1 MSRRGLLGSL
11 AASAASPRVT
21 TKATLTSDLV
31 THPQGGSSTYT
42 SVRTF
47 GATGDG
53 KTDDTHAIRTAIAA
67 TAHGG
72 TVFFPP
78 GTYIVSQT
86 IALRS
91 NSTYLGSNNN
101 ASIIQQKDHA
111 NLPTVLADENWFGNA
126 PTTSGNVVIQ
136 DLGVDGNSGAN
147 KGTHGIV
154 LMAHRAM
161 VRHVMVSNTP
171 GSGIVLSDQNQAHR
185 VCSDN
190 AIENRIEDSTVVSPG
205 EYGIWIVD
213 TNSSGRVTDG
223 YLLNNVVANCVGQF
237 AMRIERAAGW
247 FIANNHVY
255 HNARN
260 GIYLA
265 HLAGTFFSCNEVDK
279 FGLTSTPPASY
290 TGIQV
295 QYAMG
300 RFRPSV
306 FVGNLCATTEGSYPQ
321 NSFTY
326 YDLNGDQF
334 GESQIVLLGNSA
346 FNDPVGSHPQAGHAA
361 SSIAYTYNTQ
371 QGGNLN
377 ISDAGTDLGVETAQ
391 SVPKNASVNLAAS
404 SSSAGG
410 LPIKSVAAGVG
421 GGAVVAGLGMASL
434 NRQARRQ
441 VDTQLAMGRPAPSY
455 RDSIAFIDV
464 AETLN
469 RWEVESLASAPE
481 TGSIHLTYFV
491 PYRPIEVSQIACAT
505 GDSAS
510 SRARHSSVGVYEVL
524 QTGELRLL
532 GASGNRAGELWA
544 APNALSTVDLDP
556 SRGSVPLLLLAG
568 KPYAY
573 AEIQVGGSA
582 ATRVGRMGTPA
593 LMALEPRA
601 SAKYDGYSELP
612 PTLPAPS
619 RANDS
624 GLQLYARLSAVPGE
638 DPGEQPSR
646 RSRDRSGNADD
657 WSGGADDRSS
667 ASGDRRRA
675 ARNRSGGAD
684 DWSGGADERPR
695 SSGDRRGAARNR
707 SGGADDWS
715 GGADQRRRSSG
726 DRRGAARNRSGGADD
741 WSGGADE
748 RPRSSGDRRRA
759 SGERPRAADDWSRAS
774 GERPRA
780 SGERPRATDDWS
792 GASGDRY
799 GASGQRPSGSGDRYG
814 ASGDRPNGSDDRY
827 GASGYPP
834 NGSDDRYGASG
845 HRPSGPD
852 DRYGASGDGPSGPDD
867 RYGASGDG
875 PSGPDDRYGASGD
888 RPSGSGNR
896 YDPLDPDWFGQP
908 GSGSDDTRGPDSRG
922 I

>member
-1 MSRRGLLGSL
+1 MLPLSRRGLLGSL

-101 ASIIQQKDHA
+101 ASIIQQANHA
-111 NLPTVLADENWFGNA
+111 NLTTVLADENWFGNA
-126 PTTSGNVVIQ
+126 PTTSGNIVIQ

-147 KGTHGIV
+147 KQTSTHGIV

-171 GSGIVLSDQNQAHR
+171 GSGIVLSDQNQAHK

-190 AIENRIEDSTVVSPG
+190 AIENRIEDSTVISPG

-213 TNSSGRVTDG
+213 TSSSGRVTDG

-377 ISDAGTDLGVETAQ
+377 ISDAGTDLGVETSQ

-510 SRARHSSVGVYEVL
+510 SRARYSSVGVYEVL

-646 RSRDRSGNADD
+646 RSRDRSGGADD

-675 ARNRSGGAD
+675 ARNRSGAAD

-695 SSGDRRGAARNR
+695 A
-707 SGGADDWS
+707 
-715 GGADQRRRSSG
+715 
-726 DRRGAARNRSGGADD
+726 
-741 WSGGADE
+741 
-748 RPRSSGDRRRA
+748 SGDRRRA

-814 ASGDRPNGSDDRY
+814 ASGDRPDGSADDRY

-845 HRPSGPD
+845 HRPSAPD
-852 DRYGASGDGPSGPDD
+852 DRYGASGDRPS
-867 RYGASGDG
+867 A
-875 PSGPDDRYGASGD
+875 PDDRYGASGD

-896 YDPLDPDWFGQP
+896 YDPLDPDWFGKP

>member
-1 MSRRGLLGSL
+1 MLPLSRRGLLGSL
-11 AASAASPRVT
+11 AASAASPRVAA
-21 TKATLTSDLV
+21 KATLTSDLV
-31 THPQGGSSTYT
+31 THPQGGPSSTYT
-42 SVRTF
+42 NVRTF

-53 KTDDTHAIRTAIAA
+53 KTDDTHAIRAAIAN

-72 TVFFPP
+72 TVWFPP
-78 GTYIVSQT
+78 GVYIVSQT

-101 ASIIQQKDHA
+101 SSIIQQKNHA
-111 NLPTVLADENWFGNA
+111 NLFAVLADENFVGNA
-126 PTTSGNVVIQ
+126 PTTSGNIRIE

-147 KGTHGIV
+147 HSGHGIL
-154 LMAHRAM
+154 LMSHRCM

-171 GSGIVLSDQNQAHR
+171 DSGIVLSDKNLDGK
-185 VCSDN
+185 VCKDN
-190 AIENRIEDSTVVSPG
+190 AIENRIEDSTVIQPG
-205 EYGIWIVD
+205 EYGIWIMD

-223 YLLNNVVANCVGQF
+223 YLLNNVVANCLGHF
-237 AMRIERAAGW
+237 AMHIDRAAGW

-260 GIYLA
+260 GIYLS

-279 FGLTSTPPASY
+279 FGLTSTPPSSY
-290 TGIQV
+290 VGVQV
-295 QYAMG
+295 EYAMG

-346 FNDPVGSHPQAGHAA
+346 FNDPVGSHPQASQAA
-361 SSIAYTYNTQ
+361 SSTAFIYNTQ
-371 QGGNLN
+371 HGGNLN
-377 ISDAGTDLGVETAQ
+377 ISDTSTNLGVETVQ
-391 SVPKNASVNLAAS
+391 SVPKNASITFAS
-404 SSSAGG
+404 SSSSSGG
-410 LPIKSVAAGVG
+410 STIKSAAAGVG

-441 VDTQLAMGRPAPSY
+441 VDTQMAMGHPAPSY

-505 GDSAS
+505 GDTAS
-510 SRARHSSVGVYEVL
+510 FRARHSSVGVYEVL

-532 GASGNRAGELWA
+532 GASGNRAGELWTS
-544 APNALSTVDLDP
+544 PNSLSTVELDP
-556 SRGSVPLLLLAG
+556 ARGSARLLLLAG

-582 ATRVGRMGTPA
+582 ATRVGRMGSPA

-624 GLQLYARLSAVPGE
+624 GLQLYARLSAMPGE

-646 RSRDRSGNADD
+646 RSRARSGPADD
-657 WSGGADDRSS
+657 WSGGADDRPRPPDDRPRSS
-667 ASGDRRRA
+667 GDRPRPSGDRRGA
-675 ARNRSGGAD
+675 ARERPRGADDRSGGA
-684 DWSGGADERPR
+684 GERPR
-695 SSGDRRGAARNR
+695 SSGDRRGPARER
-707 SGGADDWS
+707 PRGADDWS
-715 GGADQRRRSSG
+715 GGPDDWSGGADDRSRSSG
-726 DRRGAARNRSGGADD
+726 DRRGAARERPRGADD
-741 WSGGADE
+741 
-748 RPRSSGDRRRA
+748 RS
-759 SGERPRAADDWSRAS
+759 RAADDWSRAS

-780 SGERPRATDDWS
+780 SGERPRASGDRPRAADDWS

-799 GASGQRPSGSGDRYG
+799 PASGDQYG
-814 ASGDRPNGSDDRY
+814 ASDERY
-827 GASGYPP
+827 G
-834 NGSDDRYGASG
+834 
-845 HRPSGPD
+845 
-852 DRYGASGDGPSGPDD
+852 
-867 RYGASGDG
+867 
-875 PSGPDDRYGASGD
+875 
-888 RPSGSGNR
+888 
-896 YDPLDPDWFGQP
+896 PLDPEWLGRP
-908 GSGSDDTRGPDSRG
+908 ASGADDTRGPDSRG

>member
-1 MSRRGLLGSL
+1 MLPLSRRGLLGSL
-11 AASAASPRVT
+11 AASAASPRVA
-21 TKATLTSDLV
+21 KATLTSDLV
-31 THPQGGSSTYT
+31 THPQGGGGGSSTYT
-42 SVRTF
+42 NVRTF

-72 TVFFPP
+72 TVWFPP
-78 GTYIVSQT
+78 GVYIVSQT

-101 ASIIQQKDHA
+101 ASIIQQKNHA
-111 NLPTVLADENWFGNA
+111 NLPAILADENYVGNA
-126 PTTSGNVVIQ
+126 PTTSGNIRIE

-147 KGTHGIV
+147 AQGNGIV
-154 LMAHRAM
+154 LMSHRCM

-171 GSGIVLSDQNQAHR
+171 QSGIVLSDKNAEGK

-190 AIENRIEDSTVVSPG
+190 AIENRIEDSTVIQPG

-223 YLLNNVVANCVGQF
+223 YLLNNVVANCVGHF
-237 AMRIERAAGW
+237 AMHIERAAGW

-260 GIYLA
+260 GIYLS

-279 FGLTSTPPASY
+279 FGLTSTPPSSY
-290 TGIQV
+290 VGVQV
-295 QYAMG
+295 EYAMG

-346 FNDPVGSHPQAGHAA
+346 FNDPVGTHPQAGHAA
-361 SSIAYTYNTQ
+361 ASTAFTYNTQ
-371 QGGNLN
+371 SGGNLN
-377 ISDAGTDLGVETAQ
+377 VSDTGTNLGVETVQ
-391 SVPKNASVNLAAS
+391 SIPKNANINFATS
-404 SSSAGG
+404 SSSAAGG

-441 VDTQLAMGRPAPSY
+441 VDEQLAMGHPAPSY
-455 RDSIAFIDV
+455 RDSVAFIDV

-469 RWEVESLASAPE
+469 RWEVESLASPPQ

-505 GDSAS
+505 GDTAS
-510 SRARHSSVGVYEVL
+510 SRARYSSVGVYEVL
-524 QTGELRLL
+524 ETGELRLL
-532 GASGNRAGELWA
+532 GASGNRAPELWT
-544 APNALSTVDLDP
+544 APNALSTVELDP
-556 SRGSVPLLLLAG
+556 ARGSVPLLLLAG

-601 SAKYDGYSELP
+601 SARYDGFAELP

-619 RANDS
+619 QANDS
-624 GLQLYARLSAVPGE
+624 GLQLYARLSAMPGA
-638 DPGEQPSR
+638 DPGEQPPR
-646 RSRDRSGNADD
+646 RSRDRSGVADDRLGTVDDQSSAAGDRYGASGRRSARSGGRPRRSDDRPSRVDDRPGRSGDWSRPADDRASRSADRTRASGDRPSRSGDWSRPADDRPSPPGDWSRPSGDRPRASGDRPGAGAAGD
-657 WSGGADDRSS
+657 WSGAADGRYGAQGSRYGAPDGRSGASGERYGAPDGRSS
-667 ASGDRRRA
+667 ASGDRYGPSDG
-675 ARNRSGGAD
+675 RSG
-684 DWSGGADERPR
+684 
-695 SSGDRRGAARNR
+695 
-707 SGGADDWS
+707 
-715 GGADQRRRSSG
+715 
-726 DRRGAARNRSGGADD
+726 
-741 WSGGADE
+741 
-748 RPRSSGDRRRA
+748 A
-759 SGERPRAADDWSRAS
+759 SGERYAP
-774 GERPRA
+774 G
-780 SGERPRATDDWS
+780 
-792 GASGDRY
+792 
-799 GASGQRPSGSGDRYG
+799 
-814 ASGDRPNGSDDRY
+814 
-827 GASGYPP
+827 
-834 NGSDDRYGASG
+834 
-845 HRPSGPD
+845 
-852 DRYGASGDGPSGPDD
+852 
-867 RYGASGDG
+867 
-875 PSGPDDRYGASGD
+875 
-888 RPSGSGNR
+888 
-896 YDPLDPDWFGQP
+896 PLDPDWFGGAASDP
-908 GSGSDDTRGPDSRG
+908 DDTRGPDGSGR
-922 I
+922 

>member
-1 MSRRGLLGSL
+1 MLPLSRRGLLGSL

-31 THPQGGSSTYT
+31 THPQSGSGTYT

-53 KTDDTHAIRTAIAA
+53 KSDDTHAIRTAIAA
-67 TAHGG
+67 TPRGG
-72 TVFFPP
+72 TLFFPP
-78 GTYIVSQT
+78 GTYVVSQT
-86 IALRS
+86 IVLRS

-111 NLPTVLADENWFGNA
+111 NLVAVLADENFA
-126 PTTSGNVVIQ
+126 ESLSTTSGNIQIQ
-136 DLGVDGNSGAN
+136 DLGIDGNSGAN
-147 KGTHGIV
+147 KTGHGIV
-154 LMAHRAM
+154 LMSHRAN

-171 GSGIVLSDQNQAHR
+171 ESGIVLSDKNLQNR
-185 VCSDN
+185 VCKDN

-205 EYGIWIVD
+205 EYGVWIID

-255 HNARN
+255 HNSRN

-326 YDLNGDQF
+326 YDLDGDQF

-346 FNDPVGSHPQAGHAA
+346 FNDPVGSHPQAGRAA

-371 QGGNLN
+371 HGGNLN
-377 ISDAGTDLGVETAQ
+377 ISDTGTNLGVGTVQ
-391 SVPKNASVNLAAS
+391 NVPKNASVNLAAS
-404 SSSAGG
+404 SSSPGG
-410 LPIKSVAAGVG
+410 LPIKSAAAGVG

-434 NRQARRQ
+434 NHQARRQ

-469 RWEVESLASAPE
+469 RWEVGSLASAPE
-481 TGSIHLTYFV
+481 TGRIHLTYFV

-505 GDSAS
+505 GDTAS
-510 SRARHSSVGVYEVL
+510 FRARHSSVGVYEVL
-524 QTGELRLL
+524 ATGELRLL
-532 GASGNRAGELWA
+532 GASGNRAGELWT
-544 APNALSTVDLDP
+544 APNALSTVQLDP
-556 SRGSVPLLLLAG
+556 ARGSVPLLLLAG

-601 SAKYDGYSELP
+601 SAMYDGYSELP

-619 RANDS
+619 QANDS

-638 DPGEQPSR
+638 DPGEQSSR
-646 RSRDRSGNADD
+646 RSRYRSDA
-657 WSGGADDRSS
+657 ADDRPRGS
-667 ASGDRRRA
+667 
-675 ARNRSGGAD
+675 D
-684 DWSGGADERPR
+684 DRPR
-695 SSGDRRGAARNR
+695 GS
-707 SGGADDWS
+707 DD
-715 GGADQRRRSSG
+715 
-726 DRRGAARNRSGGADD
+726 
-741 WSGGADE
+741 
-748 RPRSSGDRRRA
+748 RPRGSGDRRRA
-759 SGERPRAADDWSRAS
+759 SGDWSGGSDDRPQSSDDRRRASGDRPRAADDWSRAS
-774 GERPRA
+774 GDRPRA
-780 SGERPRATDDWS
+780 SGDRSRPSDDRRGAGTADDWS
-792 GASGDRY
+792 

-814 ASGDRPNGSDDRY
+814 ASGDQSSGSGD
-827 GASGYPP
+827 G
-834 NGSDDRYGASG
+834 YGASG
-845 HRPSGPD
+845 HWSSASGD
-852 DRYGASGDGPSGPDD
+852 QSGASGD
-867 RYGASGDG
+867 
-875 PSGPDDRYGASGD
+875 
-888 RPSGSGNR
+888 R
-896 YDPLDPDWFGQP
+896 YDPLDPDWFGKP
-908 GSGSDDTRGPDSRG
+908 GSGTDDTRGPDSRG
-922 I
+922 V